1 MEVCFSKWTLEK
13 IDEDVEVCCSTVI
26 LNKIEVGPFEVGVH
40 VPLNYD
46 CNKNQQ
52 KNKDLDLDKLGR
64 LQRRKLMWKKFIIRA
79 ARKTDKSFGWQI

>member
-1 MEVCFSKWTLEK
+1 MEVCYSKRTLEE
-13 IDEDVEVCCSTVI
+13 IDENVEVCCSTFI
-26 LNKIEVGPFEVGVH
+26 LNKFEVCPFEFGVH

-64 LQRRKLMWKKFIIRA
+64 LQRRKLM
-79 ARKTDKSFGWQI
+79 

>member
-1 MEVCFSKWTLEK
+1 MTNLILKTLITYFVITEKVEVCYSKRTLEK
-13 IDEDVEVCCSTVI
+13 IDENVEVCCSTFI
-26 LNKIEVGPFEVGVH
+26 LNNIEVCPFEVGVH

-64 LQRRKLMWKKFIIRA
+64 FQRRKLM
-79 ARKTDKSFGWQI
+79 